1 VSEKPLDDPA
11 PIHGVCA
18 RHREQLLESLPST
31 SYPDAEMLI
40 VVRANDTA
48 LYEYLQRSL
57 AGVRGVKMI
66 PERR

>member
-1 VSEKPLDDPA
+1 
-11 PIHGVCA
+11 
-18 RHREQLLESLPST
+18 
-31 SYPDAEMLI
+31 MLI